1 MTKSTSSIPVLERN
15 NVTAIKNSDKATML
29 NQYFSECFNSLYTI
43 RKILSFFSFPG
54 MITSVFMSLL
64 LDISYLKRISM

>member
-1 MTKSTSSIPVLERN
+1 
-15 NVTAIKNSDKATML
+15 ML
-29 NQYFSECFNSLYTI
+29 KLGAVYSYSI

>member
-1 MTKSTSSIPVLERN
+1 MQRSNAYNYTDNES
-15 NVTAIKNSDKATML
+15 
-29 NQYFSECFNSLYTI
+29 FNSLYTI

>member
-1 MTKSTSSIPVLERN
+1 MQGAMWVES
-15 NVTAIKNSDKATML
+15 TAIIYDKKNL
-29 NQYFSECFNSLYTI
+29 VI
-43 RKILSFFSFPG
+43 FSFPG

>member
-1 MTKSTSSIPVLERN
+1 MGHRLERVAN
-15 NVTAIKNSDKATML
+15 MIIIFIAIYDEKNSH
-29 NQYFSECFNSLYTI
+29 C
-43 RKILSFFSFPG
+43 FSFPG